1 MTQLGDRVFSWMR
14 RRPLWMIVIT
24 TVLIVAAILLVGCA
38 QQRIG
43 VELYDPNVYTRAEVD
58 AINAEQQCKQVA
70 RNQLDMA
77 RCVGNRRGP

>member
-1 MTQLGDRVFSWMR
+1 VTQLGDRAFSWVR
-14 RRPLWMIVIT
+14 RRPLLTIAIIA
-24 TVLIVAAILLVGCA
+24 VLAIAVILLSGCA

-70 RNQLDMA
+70 RTQLDMA
-77 RCVGNRRGP
+77 RCIGNRRGP

>member
-1 MTQLGDRVFSWMR
+1 LLT
-14 RRPLWMIVIT
+14 IAIIA
-24 TVLIVAAILLVGCA
+24 VLAIAVILLSGCA

-70 RNQLDMA
+70 RTQLDMA
-77 RCVGNRRGP
+77 RCIGNRRGP

>member
-1 MTQLGDRVFSWMR
+1 MTQLGDRVFGWMR

-24 TVLIVAAILLVGCA
+24 TVLIVAAILLASCA

-58 AINAEQQCKQVA
+58 AIQSEMQCKQTARTQIEVA
-70 RNQLDMA
+70 R
-77 RCVGNRRGP
+77 CIGNRRGP